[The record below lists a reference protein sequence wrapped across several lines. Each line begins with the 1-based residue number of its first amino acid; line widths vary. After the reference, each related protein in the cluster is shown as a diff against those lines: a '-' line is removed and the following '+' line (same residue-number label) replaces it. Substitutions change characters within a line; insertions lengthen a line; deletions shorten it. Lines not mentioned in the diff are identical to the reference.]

1 MFKIGLENRDFC
13 KSLHFYIVDAGKKK
27 KKKKK
32 KTSCICWLVQLLS
45 ALRAEDI
52 ALRAEDIALRAEDI
66 ALRAMPSLFVFLV
79 LRGACQRP
87 DICVGIYPD
96 RTSKTGWARPLL
108 TSSILSS
115 DQEMW
120 PSCLSHASACKI
132 YSCSLFKRNIT

>member
-32 KTSCICWLVQLLS
+32 KKKTSCICWLVQLLS
-45 ALRAEDI
+45 
-52 ALRAEDIALRAEDI
+52 ALRAEDI

-87 DICVGIYPD
+87 DICIYPI
-96 RTSKTGWARPLL
+96 TLNGY
-108 TSSILSS
+108 
-115 DQEMW
+115 
-120 PSCLSHASACKI
+120 I
-132 YSCSLFKRNIT
+132 YSPGKKIEKIKKNRKNLKKLKIIGTISGALARSLIPIYISINTLSL